1 MPTCFLSI
9 AIQHFWDRIAPVSIE
24 MGLLCNCLHSVGTVS
39 TIVYYTCA
47 REKKNK
53 TKFACLYSYFLS
65 KNIRRKIL
73 NQFFSLFLGRKN
85 WALLSVMP
93 CGARFKYFFRE
104 MC

>member
-65 KNIRRKIL
+65 KNIRRKNLEPIFL
-73 NQFFSLFLGRKN
+73 SLFGKEKLGV
-85 WALLSVMP
+85 ALSYALWCPFQV
-93 CGARFKYFFRE
+93 FFP
-104 MC
+104 